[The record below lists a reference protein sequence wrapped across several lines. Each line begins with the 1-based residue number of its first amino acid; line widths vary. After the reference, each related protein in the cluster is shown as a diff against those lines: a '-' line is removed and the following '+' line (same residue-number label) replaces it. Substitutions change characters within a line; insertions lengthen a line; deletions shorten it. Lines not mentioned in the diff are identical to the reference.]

1 MVVFERAA
9 REYYPLNVFQSFHLF
24 MFDLCDSNYK
34 NITRIVHSCRKKFT
48 WKSLENQRL
57 NAYLSVTKLISRFAL
72 EHRYM
77 MSDHMPVVAVFEVG
91 VKNRL
96 DDERVARR
104 KRMNG
109 ALDDSKATEVPLDR
123 KPSSPLITT
132 PLPRRGR
139 GQFRSNSKVMDEVAS
154 VTSSTIYF
162 NIQVARKSQ
171 DMKRF
176 LKSQSAIHCMLNR
189 LDLLFSDTVSR
200 TCVESSPYHLS
211 DLTVMCPTP
220 VRRLQKRPEWVIS
233 RMRRLFS
240 DVQIVEWNIKPQ
252 SSHLYAVL
260 RVLLSQFK
268 FLVFSFNVRSLCHLL
283 YSHLHI
289 HERTHTH
296 TLENRYVRRKMD
308 RIGWW
313 NSCRS

>member
-1 MVVFERAA
+1 MKQYDILKQHTRTHRYDRGQGNKEGKIRVPAWCDRVLWRKTARAHA
-9 REYYPLNVFQSFHLF
+9 LVRQLHYDRE
-24 MFDLCDSNYK
+24 
-34 NITRIVHSCRKKFT
+34 T
-48 WKSLENQRL
+48 
-57 NAYLSVTKLISRFAL
+57 
-72 EHRYM
+72 YM

-123 KPSSPLITT
+123 KPSSPQITT

-139 GQFRSNSKVMDEVAS
+139 GQFRSNSKVMEEIAS

-189 LDLLFSDTVSR
+189 LDLLFLR
-200 TCVESSPYHLS
+200 HGIAN
-211 DLTVMCPTP
+211 MCRIVPLP
-220 VRRLQKRPEWVIS
+220 LVRLD
-233 RMRRLFS
+233 S
-240 DVQIVEWNIKPQ
+240 DVSYSGTETSEEAGVGDISDAATFLRRTNRRMEHQTAIITLVRGLASLIV
-252 SSHLYAVL
+252 AVQ
-260 RVLLSQFK
+260 VLGVQFQ
-268 FLVFSFNVRSLCHLL
+268 
-283 YSHLHI
+283 
-289 HERTHTH
+289 RT
-296 TLENRYVRRKMD
+296 
-308 RIGWW
+308 
-313 NSCRS
+313 